1 MKKEEIEKIFEEW
14 SLSPRKSLGQNFLV
28 NESVLEKVV
37 KAGDV
42 GKGDVVIEVGAGI
55 GVLTKALAGKAKK
68 VIALEKDKNLIPLLE
83 MQLGNFSN
91 VEIINEDVLSY
102 KVKEKDYKIIANIPY
117 YITSPIIRK
126 FLEAE
131 HPPSL
136 LVLTI
141 QKEVAERIKAKPP
154 KMNLL
159 AVSVQLYSDVEII
172 SNISP
177 AAFYPSPGVTS
188 SIIKIKPF
196 LGGEAKDKKFRK
208 AFFRI
213 ARAGFSSPRKQLKN
227 NLGLLDKGDRKEIE
241 SNKENVVKAMK
252 DTGITPQRRAETLNI
267 EEWKILAKK
276 IKE

>member
-83 MQLGNFSN
+83 MQLGNFPN

>member
-14 SLSPRKSLGQNFLV
+14 SLFPRKSLGQNFLV

-83 MQLGNFSN
+83 MQLGNFPN